1 MSTLYK
7 QRDDLFFM
15 KLALQEAKRAA
26 EVDEVPIGAV
36 IVKDDEIISKAYNL
50 RETLQDATAH
60 AELLAIRK
68 ACEVLGTW
76 RLNGCSLYVTLE
88 PCPMC
93 AGAIILSRV
102 DRVVF
107 GAKDPKGGACGSI
120 VNLPADK
127 RFNHRPEVVE
137 GVMADE
143 CGEILTKF
151 FQAKRAEKNRH
162 PSSLERWP
170 RG

>member
-1 MSTLYK
+1 MPTLNN

-15 KLALQEAKRAA
+15 RFALQEAQKAA
-26 EVDEVPIGAV
+26 DIDEVPIGAV
-36 IVKDDEIISKAYNL
+36 IVKDNQIIAKAHNL

-76 RLNGCSLYVTLE
+76 RLIGCSLYVTLE

-137 GVMADE
+137 GVLADE
-143 CGEILTKF
+143 CGDILKKF
-151 FQAKRAEKNRH
+151 FKSKRYRASE
-162 PSSLERWP
+162 
-170 RG
+170 

>member
-1 MSTLYK
+1 MSTLDNQK
-7 QRDDLFFM
+7 DDIFFM
-15 KLALQEAKRAA
+15 RLALQEAKRAA
-26 EVDEVPIGAV
+26 EIDEVPIGAV
-36 IVKDDEIISKAYNL
+36 VVKDDEIISKAHNL

-60 AELLAIRK
+60 AELLAIKK
-68 ACEVLGTW
+68 ACEVLDTW
-76 RLNGCSLYVTLE
+76 RLIGCSLYVTLE

-120 VNLPADK
+120 VNLPADE

-137 GVMADE
+137 GVMANE
-143 CGEILTKF
+143 CGDILRAF
-151 FQAKRAEKNRH
+151 FQSKRKNNFKL
-162 PSSLERWP
+162 S
-170 RG
+170 

>member
-1 MSTLYK
+1 MSTLDNQK
-7 QRDDLFFM
+7 DDCFFM
-15 KLALQEAKRAA
+15 RLALQEAKRAA
-26 EVDEVPIGAV
+26 EIDEVPIGAV
-36 IVKDDEIISKAYNL
+36 IVKDDEIISKAHNL

-68 ACEVLGTW
+68 ACELLGTW
-76 RLNGCSLYVTLE
+76 RLNGCCLYVTLE

-120 VNLPADK
+120 VDLPADE
-127 RFNHRPEVVE
+127 RFNHRPEMVGDVL
-137 GVMADE
+137 ADE
-143 CGEILTKF
+143 CGDILRTF
-151 FQAKRAEKNRH
+151 FQSKRKNNLKL
-162 PSSLERWP
+162 S
-170 RG
+170 

>member
-1 MSTLYK
+1 MSTLDNQK
-7 QRDDLFFM
+7 DDIFFM
-15 KLALQEAKRAA
+15 RLALQEAKRAA
-26 EVDEVPIGAV
+26 EIDEVPIGAV
-36 IVKDDEIISKAYNL
+36 VVKDDEIISKAHNL
-50 RETLQDATAH
+50 RETQQDATAH

-68 ACEVLGTW
+68 ACEILGTW
-76 RLNGCSLYVTLE
+76 RLIGCSLYVTLE

-120 VNLPADK
+120 VNLPADE

-137 GVMADE
+137 GVMANE
-143 CGEILTKF
+143 CGDMLRVF
-151 FQAKRAEKNRH
+151 FQSKRKNNFKL
-162 PSSLERWP
+162 S
-170 RG
+170 

>member
-1 MSTLYK
+1 MPTLNN

-15 KLALQEAKRAA
+15 RFALQEAQKAA
-26 EVDEVPIGAV
+26 DIDEVPIGAV
-36 IVKDDEIISKAYNL
+36 IVKDNQIIAKAHNL

-76 RLNGCSLYVTLE
+76 RLIGCSLYVTLE

-127 RFNHRPEVVE
+127 RFNHRPEIVE
-137 GVMADE
+137 GVLADE
-143 CGEILTKF
+143 CGDILKKF
-151 FQAKRAEKNRH
+151 FKSKRYRASE
-162 PSSLERWP
+162 
-170 RG
+170 

>member
-1 MSTLYK
+1 MPILDY
-7 QRDDLFFM
+7 QRDDFFFM
-15 KLALQEAKRAA
+15 RKAIREARKAM

-36 IVKDDEIISKAYNL
+36 IVMGDRVIAGAHNL

-76 RLNGCSLYVTLE
+76 RLIGCSLYVTLE

-93 AGAIILSRV
+93 AGASILSRV

-107 GAKDPKGGACGSI
+107 GAKDPKGGACGSLI
-120 VNLPADK
+120 NLPADE
-127 RFNHRPEVVE
+127 RFNHRPEVVA
-137 GVMADE
+137 GVLADE
-143 CGEILTKF
+143 CGDILRKF
-151 FQAKRAEKNRH
+151 FRDKRTIEKFG
-162 PSSLERWP
+162 PEDIK
-170 RG
+170 

>member
-1 MSTLYK
+1 MSTLDY
-7 QRDDLFFM
+7 QRDDFFFM
-15 KLALQEAKRAA
+15 RQAIREARKAM

-36 IVKDDEIISKAYNL
+36 VVKGDKVIAGAHNL

-76 RLNGCSLYVTLE
+76 RLIGCSFVCDLE

-107 GAKDPKGGACGSI
+107 GAKDPKGGACGSLI
-120 VNLPADK
+120 NLPADE
-127 RFNHRPEVVE
+127 RFNHRPEVVA
-137 GVMADE
+137 GVLADE
-143 CGEILTKF
+143 CGDILKEF
-151 FQAKRAEKNRH
+151 FQGKRKIENLYTQDLN
-162 PSSLERWP
+162 PL
-170 RG
+170 

>member
-1 MSTLYK
+1 MPTLDY
-7 QRDDLFFM
+7 QRDDFFFM
-15 KLALQEAKRAA
+15 RQAIREAQKAM
-26 EVDEVPIGAV
+26 EIDEVPIGAV
-36 IVKDDEIISKAYNL
+36 VVMGDRIIAGAHNI

-76 RLNGCSLYVTLE
+76 RLIGCSLYVTLE

-107 GAKDPKGGACGSI
+107 GAKDPKGGACGSLI
-120 VNLPADK
+120 NLPADE
-127 RFNHRPEVVE
+127 RFNHRPEVVAE
-137 GVMADE
+137 VLADE
-143 CGEILTKF
+143 CGDILRKF
-151 FQAKRAEKNRH
+151 FRDKRTIEKLG
-162 PSSLERWP
+162 PEDIK
-170 RG
+170 

>member
-26 EVDEVPIGAV
+26 AVDEVPIGAV

-151 FQAKRAEKNRH
+151 FQAKRAEKK
-162 PSSLERWP
+162 PASE
-170 RG
+170 

>member
-1 MSTLYK
+1 MPILDY
-7 QRDDLFFM
+7 QRDDFFFM
-15 KLALQEAKRAA
+15 RQAIKEARKAM

-36 IVKDDEIISKAYNL
+36 VVMGDRIIAGAHNL

-76 RLNGCSLYVTLE
+76 RLIGCSLYVTLE

-107 GAKDPKGGACGSI
+107 GAKDPKGGACGSLI
-120 VNLPADK
+120 NLPADE
-127 RFNHRPEVVE
+127 RFNHRPEVAT
-137 GVMADE
+137 GVLADE
-143 CGEILTKF
+143 CGDILKKF
-151 FQAKRAEKNRH
+151 FRAKRISEK
-162 PSSLERWP
+162 PEP
-170 RG
+170 EDIK

>member
-1 MSTLYK
+1 MPMLDY
-7 QRDDLFFM
+7 QRDDFFFM
-15 KLALQEAKRAA
+15 KQAIREARKAM

-36 IVKDDEIISKAYNL
+36 VVMGGRVIARAHNL

-76 RLNGCSLYVTLE
+76 RLIGCTLYVTLE

-107 GAKDPKGGACGSI
+107 GAKDPKGGACGSLI
-120 VNLPADK
+120 NLPADE
-127 RFNHRPEVVE
+127 RFNHRPEVVA
-137 GVMADE
+137 GVLADE
-143 CGEILTKF
+143 CGDILKKF
-151 FQAKRAEKNRH
+151 FRSKRISQKSEPQDIN
-162 PSSLERWP
+162 
-170 RG
+170 

>member
-1 MSTLYK
+1 MPTLNN

-15 KLALQEAKRAA
+15 RFALQEAQKAA
-26 EVDEVPIGAV
+26 DIDEVPIGAV
-36 IVKDDEIISKAYNL
+36 IVKDNQIIARAHNL

-76 RLNGCSLYVTLE
+76 RLIGCSLYVTLE

-127 RFNHRPEVVE
+127 RFNHRPEIVE
-137 GVMADE
+137 GVLADE
-143 CGEILTKF
+143 CGDILKKF
-151 FQAKRAEKNRH
+151 FKSKRYRASE
-162 PSSLERWP
+162 
-170 RG
+170 